1 MNALIQRIVLRTV
14 VKLEFLPPRR
24 RGNPLTNFLIQR
36 TEVADH
42 FDADYYLRTN
52 RDLGDWRTRPWRHY
66 VTHGRYEYRS
76 PNEEFDARWYRS
88 AYADVGGSPI
98 DPLLHY
104 LLWGRSESRPT
115 KPRPKKPAVKQ
126 LPPTDVWRK
135 IAIMNRYRALQ
146 PPHDDPSSSRSIL
159 VVDLKVPTPDYDSGS
174 VRAYEMLKLLH
185 EQGWKVHFLA
195 LTPQCETRH
204 YQLLTEVCESV
215 NVEPMTLLEVLD
227 HHVVPFSHAMLCRP
241 EVIARVLPL
250 LRLISPDTKVLYDT
264 VDLHWV
270 RFERQMT
277 YDDTMQLEQ
286 VELFRRIEEF
296 GITRSDAVIAVSTA
310 DQATIQMVAP
320 DVQSFVIPNIVS
332 TVSRGLPREK
342 RSNIVF
348 VGSGDHAPNQDCV
361 RQLVEEIIPLA
372 DFPSEF
378 GKFLIVGKGFE
389 SFAEQSSSDR
399 VEFLGY
405 VEDLDELLRGCLVMV
420 APLRYGAGMKGKILS
435 AMANGLPV
443 VTTQIGAEGMNIDHE
458 VNGVLAES
466 PLETINA
473 VRRVGTDASLW
484 ETLSANGVLHIENV
498 CGRRAAQYALEA
510 ALAP

>member
-24 RGNPLTNFLIQR
+24 RGNPLTNFLLQR
-36 TEVADH
+36 TEVAVN
-42 FDADYYLRTN
+42 FDADYYLKTN
-52 RDLGDWRTRPWRHY
+52 RDLGDWRATPWQHY
-66 VTHGRYEYRS
+66 VTYGRFEYRS
-76 PNEEFDARWYRS
+76 PNEEFDARWYRR
-88 AYADVGGSPI
+88 AYADVGSSTI

-115 KPRPKKPAVKQ
+115 KQSSEAKKS
-126 LPPTDVWRK
+126 PPIDVWRK

-146 PPHDDPSSSRSIL
+146 SPHGGPSSSRSIL
-159 VVDLKVPTPDYDSGS
+159 VVDLKIPTPDYDAGS
-174 VRAYEMLKLLH
+174 ARAHEMLKLLRDL
-185 EQGWKVHFLA
+185 GWKIHFLA
-195 LTPQCETRH
+195 LTPQFETRH
-204 YQLLTEVCESV
+204 YKLLAEVCESV
-215 NVEPMTLLEVLD
+215 NVEPVTLLEVLD
-227 HHVVPFSHAMLCRP
+227 HHVAPFSHAILCRP
-241 EVIARVLPL
+241 MVITRILPQ
-250 LRLISPDTKVLYDT
+250 LRLISPETKVLYDT

-277 YDDTMQLEQ
+277 YDDTMQIEH
-286 VELFRRIEEF
+286 VELFRRMEEF
-296 GITRSDAVIAVSTA
+296 GINRSDAVIAVSTA

-320 DVQSFVIPNIVS
+320 DANSFVIPNIVS
-332 TVSRGLPREK
+332 TVSRGLPRAK

-372 DFPSEF
+372 DFPTEF

-405 VEDLDELLRGCLVMV
+405 VEDVDELLRGCLVMV
-420 APLRYGAGMKGKILS
+420 APLRYGSGMKGKLVS

-443 VTTQIGAEGMNIDHE
+443 VTTQVGAEGMNINHD
-458 VNGVLAES
+458 VNGILAES
-466 PLETINA
+466 PLETIA
-473 VRRVGTDASLW
+473 AIRRIGTDAALW
-484 ETLSANGVLHIENV
+484 ESLSSNGQLHIENV
-498 CGRRAAQYALEA
+498 CSRFIAQRTLEA

>member
-88 AYADVGGSPI
+88 AYADVGGSTI

-115 KPRPKKPAVKQ
+115 KRRPKKPAVKQ

-250 LRLISPDTKVLYDT
+250 LRLISPDTKILYDT

-320 DVQSFVIPNIVS
+320 DVRSFVIPPICP
-332 TVSRGLPREK
+332 TVSRGLPRAK

-405 VEDLDELLRGCLVMV
+405 VEDVDELLRGCLVMV
-420 APLRYGAGMKGKILS
+420 APLRYGSGMKGKLVS

-443 VTTQIGAEGMNIDHE
+443 VTTQVGAEGMNINHD
-458 VNGVLAES
+458 VSGILAES
-466 PLETINA
+466 PLETIA
-473 VRRVGTDASLW
+473 AIRRIGTDAALW
-484 ETLSANGVLHIENV
+484 ESLASNGLLHIENV
-498 CGRRAAQYALEA
+498 CSRFIAQHALEA

>member
-24 RGNPLTNFLIQR
+24 RGNPLTNFLLQR
-36 TEVADH
+36 TEVAVN
-42 FDADYYLRTN
+42 FDANYYLKTN
-52 RDLGDWRTRPWRHY
+52 RDLGDWRATPWQHY
-66 VTHGRYEYRS
+66 VTHGRFEYRS
-76 PNEEFDARWYRS
+76 PNEEFDARWYRR
-88 AYADVGGSPI
+88 AYADVGSSTI

-104 LLWGRSESRPT
+104 LLWGRSESRST
-115 KPRPKKPAVKQ
+115 KQSSEKPKPKKS
-126 LPPTDVWRK
+126 PPIDVWRK
-135 IAIMNRYRALQ
+135 ISIMNRYRAL
-146 PPHDDPSSSRSIL
+146 PSPHGDSSSSRSIL
-159 VVDLKVPTPDYDSGS
+159 VVDLKIPTPDYDSGS
-174 VRAYEMLKLLH
+174 VRAYEMLKLLRDL
-185 EQGWKVHFLA
+185 GWKIHFLA
-195 LTPQCETRH
+195 LTPQFETRH
-204 YQLLTEVCESV
+204 HQLLAEVCESV
-215 NVEPMTLLEVLD
+215 NVEPTTLLEVLD
-227 HHVVPFSHAMLCRP
+227 HHVAPFSHAILCRP
-241 EVIARVLPL
+241 EVITRVLPL

-270 RFERQMT
+270 RFERQMS
-277 YDDTMQLEQ
+277 YDETMKLEQ

-310 DQATIQMVAP
+310 DQATMQMLAP
-320 DVQSFVIPNIVS
+320 DVRSFVIPNIVS
-332 TVSRGLPREK
+332 TVSRGLPRAN
-342 RSNIVF
+342 RTNIVF
-348 VGSGDHAPNQDCV
+348 VGSGEHAPNQDCV

-372 DFPSEF
+372 DFPSEL

-389 SFAEQSSSDR
+389 SFAEQFSSDR

-443 VTTQIGAEGMNIDHE
+443 ITTQIGAEGMNIDHE
-458 VNGVLAES
+458 VNGVLAEN

-473 VRRVGTDASLW
+473 VRRVGTDAALW
-484 ETLSANGVLHIENV
+484 ESLSANGVLHIENV
-498 CGRRAAQYALEA
+498 CGRLAAQHALEA